1 MRYGAPSLLPHLP
14 CALLLPL
21 PALPQTAILVEVPQT
36 AIVVEEGGISEKR
49 SDNEKFHTQ
58 HTEISFLVCKS
69 VFPANTIVVSHT

>member
-21 PALPQTAILVEVPQT
+21 PALPQTAIL
-36 AIVVEEGGISEKR
+36 VEEGGISEKR

-69 VFPANTIVVSHT
+69 VFPANTILVSHT